1 MCMFECACHINF
13 KMIIK
18 LLIWMWILF
27 PIYNCSICQLEYSSN
42 RNSFMVYAADNLQN
56 GTIRLYGEKYY
67 IDFQLYHHY
76 DNYTGSILSIQDSTN
91 ETQRLIMF
99 AIEKRLIRETY
110 FNLSEKINFLDTVD
124 QRITVFTLIKHQ
136 YDYDYNIG
144 MDEYTFIVVS
154 KRSTKSYLTADW
166 YHIKTNNGTIQDSHL
181 LPPRIEQQS
190 NQTMNETNIFI
201 RMDSAFRLL
210 FDDEQYLFTIINR
223 RLFWTI
229 VKLEHFD
236 NKENDVELVN
246 DSNETFHRG
255 PIPPMTAAFT
265 IQSEN
270 LIALV
275 IIKCHMRCIVPWI
288 YNESIFDF
296 QPCLYL
302 SNWYDIEPFILMD
315 NETINNKQLKRFSN
329 DNRDSKLFLPKQSNW
344 FGIFYYYGNRDGIGH
359 RIRSKLQRPIFWVR
373 VNYRIMTIIG
383 LIMIVLIVSL
393 TGFTCYE
400 HRFQQNYYVAEQE
413 FREEQR
419 LQQVSTEVVIEP
431 QPKMELNGNE

>member
-1 MCMFECACHINF
+1 
-13 KMIIK
+13 
-18 LLIWMWILF
+18 
-27 PIYNCSICQLEYSSN
+27 
-42 RNSFMVYAADNLQN
+42 MVYAADNLQN

-223 RLFWTI
+223 RVF
-229 VKLEHFD
+229 V
-236 NKENDVELVN
+236 
-246 DSNETFHRG
+246 SNFFPPLIYYINSLCFSYSG
-255 PIPPMTAAFT
+255 PSLNWNI
-265 IQSEN
+265 
-270 LIALV
+270 L
-275 IIKCHMRCIVPWI
+275 IIKKMML
-288 YNESIFDF
+288 N
-296 QPCLYL
+296 L
-302 SNWYDIEPFILMD
+302 SMILM
-315 NETINNKQLKRFSN
+315 KHF
-329 DNRDSKLFLPKQSNW
+329 
-344 FGIFYYYGNRDGIGH
+344 
-359 RIRSKLQRPIFWVR
+359 
-373 VNYRIMTIIG
+373 
-383 LIMIVLIVSL
+383 IVVQ
-393 TGFTCYE
+393 Y
-400 HRFQQNYYVAEQE
+400 HQ
-413 FREEQR
+413 
-419 LQQVSTEVVIEP
+419 
-431 QPKMELNGNE
+431 